1 MEALTLR
8 SFPLRAK
15 NRSPERELQ
24 DLRPLGEAYL
34 VRRFGNSL
42 NRADAEDAVADVVIR
57 LHKRIES
64 GRAPDNLRAAFFT
77 SVRNAAIDQLRARN
91 ARPTVA
97 LEAVADAAAEDVSP
111 VERAEGHEDSVRLQE
126 ALARMRGNYRE
137 TILLR
142 FGVGMTV
149 PEIAE
154 RLEISL
160 PAAKKLVLRATEQA
174 RKRLAA
180 IEGADFCPEMQDLA
194 RRAVLDK
201 EAAGLAEESE
211 QRILR
216 AHVSHCGSCKTFL
229 AELHRNL
236 HELGGTMLLAGTGGA
251 GVEHRLGIADHL
263 SRWFAHASDSAQ
275 AAGSR
280 VRLAAFKATGAFQG
294 GDSATAGALG
304 STAQKVVAVCGA
316 GAATTACLATG
327 IVGPGVGGFG
337 VDHSGPEHPP
347 SPTPI
352 EKTIAEEPSAPVV
365 SAPPEVEPEPSA
377 PAPTAG
383 SPAPADEKNATETTP
398 AASEPQ
404 PSEAASEE
412 FGFESSAPPAAEAAP
427 APEPATSAPPTTS
440 APSAPTGGGGGGGGG
455 EKFGFSG

>member
-1 MEALTLR
+1 LHE
-8 SFPLRAK
+8 
-15 NRSPERELQ
+15 
-24 DLRPLGEAYL
+24 LRPLGEAFL
-34 VRRFGNSL
+34 IRRFGNSL

-77 SVRNAAIDQLRARN
+77 SVRNAAIDQLRSRN
-91 ARPTVA
+91 AKPTVA
-97 LEAVADAAAEDVSP
+97 LATVADAPAEDTGP
-111 VERAEGHEDSVRLQE
+111 VERAESHEDSVRLQE

-194 RRAVLDK
+194 RRAVFDK
-201 EAAGLAEESE
+201 EAAGLAEPSE
-211 QRILR
+211 QRIFR
-216 AHVSHCGSCKTFL
+216 AHISHCGSCKTFL

-251 GVEHRLGIADHL
+251 GADQRFGIADHL
-263 SRWFAHASDSAQ
+263 SRWFTQASDGLH

-280 VRLAAFKATGAFQG
+280 ARMAAFKATGAFQG

-304 STAQKVVAVCGA
+304 STAQKVAAVCGA
-316 GAATTACLATG
+316 ATATTATCIATG
-327 IVGPGVGGFG
+327 IVGPGVGGLG
-337 VDHSGPEHPP
+337 VDHSNPEHPP
-347 SPTPI
+347 TPAPI
-352 EKTIAEEPSAPVV
+352 EKTVAEEVPAPVV
-365 SAPPEVEPEPSA
+365 SAPPEVEAESTTPTPSA
-377 PAPTAG
+377 ATPAAG
-383 SPAPADEKNATETTP
+383 GEKPDATTTP
-398 AASEPQ
+398 ATSEPT

-412 FGFESSAPPAAEAAP
+412 FGFESSAPPPAETAP
-427 APEPATSAPPTTS
+427 APEPAPAPPPTSS
-440 APSAPTGGGGGGGGG
+440 APSAPAGGGSGGGSGGGG
-455 EKFGFSG
+455 ESFGFGG

>member
-1 MEALTLR
+1 MEALALR
-8 SFPLRAK
+8 SFPLRGRT
-15 NRSPERELQ
+15 RSPERELQ
-24 DLRPLGEAYL
+24 DLRPLGEAF
-34 VRRFGNSL
+34 VMRRFGNSL

-77 SVRNAAIDQLRARN
+77 SVRNAAIDQLRSRN
-91 ARPTVA
+91 AKPTVA
-97 LEAVADAAAEDVSP
+97 LEAVADASAQDISP
-111 VERAEGHEDSVRLQE
+111 VERAESHEDSVRLQE

-194 RRAVLDK
+194 RRAVFDK
-201 EAAGLAEESE
+201 EAAGLAEPSE
-211 QRILR
+211 QRIFR

-251 GVEHRLGIADHL
+251 GADQRFGIADHL
-263 SRWFAHASDSAQ
+263 SRWFTQVSDGVH

-280 VRLAAFKATGAFQG
+280 ARMTAFKATGAFQG

-304 STAQKVVAVCGA
+304 STAQKVAAVCGA
-316 GAATTACLATG
+316 ATATTATCIATG
-327 IVGPGVGGFG
+327 IVGPGVGGLG
-337 VDHSGPEHPP
+337 VDNSTPEHPP
-347 SPTPI
+347 TPAPI
-352 EKTIAEEPSAPVV
+352 EKTIAEEVPAPVAT
-365 SAPPEVEPEPSA
+365 APPEVESEP
-377 PAPTAG
+377 
-383 SPAPADEKNATETTP
+383 TTP
-398 AASEPQ
+398 APSADSPPSGKEEPAAENTSPVGEPAPSEP
-404 PSEAASEE
+404 ASEE
-412 FGFESSAPPAAEAAP
+412 FGFESSAPPPAEAAP
-427 APEPATSAPPTTS
+427 APEPAAAPPPTSS
-440 APSAPTGGGGGGGGG
+440 APSAPAAGGGGGG
-455 EKFGFSG
+455 ESFGFGG

>member
-8 SFPLRAK
+8 SFPLRART
-15 NRSPERELQ
+15 RSPERELHE
-24 DLRPLGEAYL
+24 LRPLGEAYL
-34 VRRFGNSL
+34 IRRFGDSL

-77 SVRNAAIDQLRARN
+77 SVRNAAIDQLRSRN
-91 ARPTVA
+91 AKPTVA
-97 LEAVADAAAEDVSP
+97 LEAVADAPAEDVSP
-111 VERAEGHEDSVRLQE
+111 VERAESHEDSVRLQE

-194 RRAVLDK
+194 RRAVFDK

-216 AHVSHCGSCKTFL
+216 VHVSHCGSCKTFL

-236 HELGGTMLLAGTGGA
+236 HELGGTMLLAGTGGTGA
-251 GVEHRLGIADHL
+251 DHRFGIADHL
-263 SRWFAHASDSAQ
+263 SRWFAQASDSAQ

-280 VRLAAFKATGAFQG
+280 VRMAAFKATGAFQG
-294 GDSATAGALG
+294 GDGATAGALG
-304 STAQKVVAVCGA
+304 STAQKVAAVCGA
-316 GAATTACLATG
+316 ATATTATCIATG
-327 IVGPGVGGFG
+327 IVGPGVGGLG
-337 VDHSGPEHPP
+337 VGHSSPEHPP
-347 SPTPI
+347 TPAPI
-352 EKTIAEEPSAPVV
+352 EKTVAEEPAVPVV
-365 SAPPEVEPEPSA
+365 SAPPEVESEPTTPAPSA
-377 PAPTAG
+377 DTPASG
-383 SPAPADEKNATETTP
+383 GEKPAAETTP
-398 AASEPQ
+398 PASEPA

-412 FGFESSAPPAAEAAP
+412 FGFESSAPPPAETAP
-427 APEPATSAPPTTS
+427 APEPAPPPTSS
-440 APSAPTGGGGGGGGG
+440 APSAPTGGGGGGG
-455 EKFGFSG
+455 EQFGFGG